1 MFISNFQLAFALTLT
16 CRSSGDT
23 QRDSWI
29 DAARLQL
36 GDMVALAGGG
46 VLRGTILRR
55 ILDSL
60 LRR

>member
-16 CRSSGDT
+16 CRPSGDI

-29 DAARLQL
+29 DAARLQP

-55 ILDSL
+55 GLDSL